1 MFSTEAAAG
10 PRSPERACQTAAAG
24 LPRVG
29 VLRRGNLGGPGPS
42 GDADADLTLRFSSAD
57 VRSRY
62 ERLFKERQAAEQR
75 AAGEGGPAAAVPPPI
90 APFQASIS
98 PAFTKHL
105 S

>member
-1 MFSTEAAAG
+1 MCILDHSGRHAG
-10 PRSPERACQTAAAG
+10 SPWI
-24 LPRVG
+24 G
-29 VLRRGNLGGPGPS
+29 VLRRGEPGLYRS
-42 GDADADLTLRFSSAD
+42 LRGCRLNESFGSPFAD

-62 ERLFKERQAAEQR
+62 ERLFRERQAAEQR
-75 AAGEGGPAAAVPPPI
+75 AAGEGGSAAPAPPPI